1 MELTKDMCEAAI
13 LKIKKAL
20 DELEYDE
27 LHHEYEV
34 LNQLVKKHFQLL
46 FELKDCRRELDI
58 FYELL
63 KMMIN
68 QPLKFEEINE
78 GMWLWDNEKKR
89 YMKVYDIS
97 YAEKSFNVNGEW
109 FFDDLYLDSFE
120 FEENRFYRKEV
131 KDVDIR

>member
-13 LKIKKAL
+13 YKIKKAL

-27 LHHEYEV
+27 LHNDYEV
-34 LNQLVKKHFQLL
+34 LNQLVKKHFKLV
-46 FELKDCRRELDI
+46 FEYKDCRRELDI

-68 QPLKFEEINE
+68 QPLKFEELNE

-131 KDVDIR
+131 KE